1 VSSKK
6 QPPVA
11 EPTGGHRQHHR
22 IDDVDIAGAA
32 GWQSKP
38 SANRQKENRRGDF
51 PVQRV
56 NVGVTYVRHLS
67 GAELWFDPTLD

>member
-1 VSSKK
+1 MRVLPKRLRLRPPQPSNGLAVDPKK

-11 EPTGGHRQHHR
+11 ESTGGHRQHHR

-38 SANRQKENRRGDF
+38 SANRQKKI
-51 PVQRV
+51 
-56 NVGVTYVRHLS
+56 GVAR
-67 GAELWFDPTLD
+67 A